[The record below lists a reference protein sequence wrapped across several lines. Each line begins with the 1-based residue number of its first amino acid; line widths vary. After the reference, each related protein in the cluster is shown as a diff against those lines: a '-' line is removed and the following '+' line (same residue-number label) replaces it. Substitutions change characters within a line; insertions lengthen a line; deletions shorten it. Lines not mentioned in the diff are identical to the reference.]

1 MKTNSVIWVDED
13 DGEEEDEDEAAAHAM
28 TRAVT
33 WEQDEE
39 DEDAEECVPRWC
51 TLTRRREQVTILKPQ
66 LCPSAG
72 AERF

>member
-1 MKTNSVIWVDED
+1 MKTKSVNWVDED
-13 DGEEEDEDEAAAHAM
+13 DGKEEDEDEAAAHAM

-39 DEDAEECVPRWC
+39 DEDAEECAAMVHAYKKARAGYHPKTPVVP
-51 TLTRRREQVTILKPQ
+51 I
-66 LCPSAG
+66 SG

>member
-1 MKTNSVIWVDED
+1 
-13 DGEEEDEDEAAAHAM
+13 M

-39 DEDAEECVPRWC
+39 DKDAEECAAMVHAYKKARAGYHPKTPVVP
-51 TLTRRREQVTILKPQ
+51 I
-66 LCPSAG
+66 SG